1 MRNLRLSLMLILMM
15 VITPVMAAFGHYAE
29 FAGQLSASTAV
40 VAADQASDMDMST
53 MDMSSMDHGDHCQTH
68 KAHQASCTSH
78 VCVGC
83 AITSSYRFFP
93 VHHANSYRR
102 SEKFTLISL
111 AVSPDIKPPITVL

>member
-29 FAGQLSASTAV
+29 FAGQLSASTV
-40 VAADQASDMDMST
+40 VAADQMDGMDLST
-53 MDMSSMDHGDHCQTH
+53 MDHGDHCQTH

-83 AITSSYRFFP
+83 GITSSYRFFP
-93 VHHANSYRR
+93 VHYANSYQR